1 MAKRVIIDTDPGIDD
16 AMALLLAL
24 QSPELDVAAITT
36 VSGNVPV
43 KTATMNVFRIFS
55 LLPSDQRP
63 PVAEGA
69 EKPRIKAPVFGTRI
83 HGEDGLGGIDR
94 LQNKDGASRYP
105 IPTVEASTR
114 RAADEILYQLS
125 KSTDPVSLI
134 SLGPLTNIAEALE
147 KDKSRMTGVKE
158 IFLMGGA
165 VEVPGNVTSVAEFNI
180 YYDPHAADMVF
191 RSGIPI
197 TLVGLDVTRKVKLL
211 KEHMTSIPGSNH
223 TAISQFICD
232 STAALFSYLEER
244 TGEAGISL
252 HDPLAVGVAM
262 DPTLVTTKAMSVVVE
277 TEGKWTQ
284 GMTIADGRNIKP
296 QWKETPNAQVCVH
309 VDKDRFL
316 SLFFQRL
323 FSKRARKD

>member
-1 MAKRVIIDTDPGIDD
+1 MPRSVIIDTDPGIDD
-16 AMALLLAL
+16 ALALLLAL

-43 KTATMNVFRIFS
+43 KTATLNVFRIFS
-55 LLPSDQRP
+55 LLPTQNLP

-69 EKPRIKAPVFGTRI
+69 EKPRIKAPVFGTHI

-94 LQNKDGASRYP
+94 FQIKNGTSRYP
-105 IPTVEASTR
+105 IPAVKKSTR
-114 RAADEILYQLS
+114 RAADEIIYQLS
-125 KSTDPVSLI
+125 KTKDPISLI
-134 SLGPLTNIAEALE
+134 PLGPLTNIAEALD
-147 KDKSRMTGVKE
+147 KDRTGMAAVKE
-158 IFLMGGA
+158 IVLMGGA

-197 TLVGLDVTRKVKLL
+197 TVVGLDVTRQVKLL
-211 KEHMTSIPGSNH
+211 KENLTSIPKPKH

-232 STAALFSYLEER
+232 STAALFALLEER

-252 HDPLAVGVAM
+252 HDPLAVGVAI
-262 DPTLVTTKAMSVVVE
+262 DPSLVTKKAMSVAVE

-284 GMTIADGRNIKP
+284 GMTVVDGRNIKP
-296 QWKETPNAQVCVH
+296 EWKESPNAQVCVD
-309 VDKDRFL
+309 VDIERFL
-316 SLFFQRL
+316 SLFYQRL
-323 FSKRARKD
+323 FADTDCC